1 MKKLMTMSAWAFV
14 IMNGLFAQNEAPP
27 PEVLKAANDH
37 FIAFLTGSVSED
49 TKTIVG
55 FDASDDLSKAILG
68 APFRLYSLPVESIT
82 HYKAESTLRSMIQ
95 ETDMWYFP
103 ITIGGTVKM
112 MLYVGKRNG
121 TWERA
126 GLGSAGLARE
136 MQNLAVRYSPT
147 QGYTPILVQQRNT
160 GSYLFSVPQ
169 INAYNLTEAYS
180 GSAAADPRRYAT
192 LKSLSTTVP
201 ELRKRKEIQHYQIR

>member
-1 MKKLMTMSAWAFV
+1 MKKLMTMGAWVF
-14 IMNGLFAQNEAPP
+14 IIINGLVAQNEAPP
-27 PEVLKAANDH
+27 PEVLQVANDH
-37 FIAFLTGSVSED
+37 FVAYLTSSVSED

-55 FDASDDLSKAILG
+55 FDASDNLSMALLG
-68 APFRLYSLPVESIT
+68 APFRLYTLPADAIT
-82 HYKAESTLRSMIQ
+82 HYKAESTLRSMLQ

-121 TWERA
+121 IWERA

-136 MQNLAVRYSPT
+136 MQNLVVQYSPT
-147 QGYTPILVQQRNT
+147 KGYTPILVQQRNT
-160 GSYLFSVPQ
+160 GSYLFSIPQ

-180 GSAAADPRRYAT
+180 GSAAANPRRYTT
-192 LKSLSTTVP
+192 LKKLSTTIL
-201 ELRKRKEIQHYQIR
+201 ELQKRKEIQPYPLR